1 MDSSNELEDALASVF
16 AGGNVEIREDGRR
29 LAALEDAQYELRG
42 GPKPLLHLWSGES
55 TLARRVLR
63 VVEAGAD
70 HLRLE
75 VQRFGR
81 NRPGRLEIF
90 RRSYARAKEQRAREG
105 FAERIKE
112 VLARQ
117 FPDETLE
124 SIITA
129 PDLEHTL
136 SGSYARGWM
145 RRGQEAWAVVGAA
158 PGEDV
163 AQIDAAL
170 TCGLIWL
177 EYLRER
183 AVAPIVAGLRLIL
196 PVGSCGTVAHRM
208 SALGSG
214 VAVELYQWTEDEPFA
229 RRVDPADVGNITSRL
244 APRRQ
249 AEQLLGEAAEMDARI
264 RGLAPEAIDAVVVP
278 GTKQVGW
285 RFRGLEFA
293 RWSNGEVRFGLGTGR
308 KLLSGKNGRELER
321 LVGDLAARRQ
331 AGGDPRDELFRAAR
345 ERWLETLVLAEP
357 TRIEPRL
364 DPLQIYSQVPAFS
377 AGDRGVLDLLGVTRE
392 GRLAVVELKVEE
404 DPQLVFQA
412 VDYWLRVNWH
422 LRQGDFERYGYF
434 QGKTLDSAPPLLYLV
449 APCLRFHSVTG
460 LLLRYL
466 ASEIPV
472 CRIGLNED
480 WRHGLQVIER
490 EWRA

>member
-1 MDSSNELEDALASVF
+1 MDPSNELEDALASLF

-42 GPKPLLHLWSGES
+42 GPKPLLHLWSGER

-63 VVEAGAD
+63 LVEADGD

-75 VQRFGR
+75 IQRFGQS
-81 NRPGRLEIF
+81 RPGRLELF
-90 RRSYARAKEQRAREG
+90 RRSYARGKEQRAREV

-124 SIITA
+124 SLTTA

-136 SGSYARGWM
+136 SGSYARGWS
-145 RRGQEAWAVVGAA
+145 RRGQEAWAVVAAA
-158 PGEDV
+158 PGEDAATV
-163 AQIDAAL
+163 DAAL

-177 EYLRER
+177 DYLRAR
-183 AVAPIVAGLRLIL
+183 AVAPVVAGLRLVL
-196 PVGSCGTVAHRM
+196 PVGSCGVVAHRM
-208 SALGSG
+208 SALGAG
-214 VAVELYQWTEDEPFA
+214 VAVELYQWAEDEPFA
-229 RRVDPADVGNITSRL
+229 RRVDPADVGNIRTRL

-249 AEQLLGEAAEMDARI
+249 AERLLGEAAETDARI
-264 RGLAPEAIDAVVVP
+264 RALAPDAIDAVVVP

-293 RWSNGEVRFGLGTGR
+293 RWSSGEVRFGLGPIR
-308 KLLSGKNGRELER
+308 KLLSGENAGELER
-321 LVGDLAARRQ
+321 LVADLASRRQ
-331 AGGDPRDELFRAAR
+331 AGGDPRDALFRVAR
-345 ERWLETLVLAEP
+345 ERWLETLVLADP
-357 TRIEPRL
+357 ARIEPRL
-364 DPLQIYSQVPAFS
+364 DPLQVYSQVPAFS

-392 GRLAVVELKVEE
+392 GRLVVVELKVEE

-412 VDYWLRVNWH
+412 VDYWLRVHWH

-434 QGKTLDSAPPLLYLV
+434 QGKTLETAPPLLYLV
-449 APCLRFHSVTG
+449 APCLRFHSVTAP
-460 LLLRYL
+460 LLRFL
-466 ASEIPV
+466 SSEIPV

-480 WRHGLQVIER
+480 WRHGLRVVER
-490 EWRA
+490 AWRA